1 MAVKM
6 VAIQCPNC
14 NGTIMQEDAR
24 DGLCT
29 CEFCGN
35 TFMIDD
41 DTPKTYITRNTTVNV
56 NYNTSGGF
64 NEHEILSDK
73 EKRKRYKL
81 IVLLA
86 FSPFIIFL
94 LIALFAAIAMVFI
107 AAKSVGM

>member
-6 VAIQCPNC
+6 VAVQCPKC
-14 NGTIMQEDAR
+14 NGTITQEDAK

-35 TFMIDD
+35 TFIIDD
-41 DTPKTYITRNTTVNV
+41 NTPKTYITKNTTVNI
-56 NYNTSGGF
+56 NYNNGGF
-64 NEHEILSDK
+64 NEQEILSDK

-86 FSPFIIFL
+86 FSPFIVFL
-94 LIALFAAIAMVFI
+94 IIALFAAIAMVFV
-107 AAKSVGM
+107 AAKSVGF